1 MGVSEHTDDNRKVYG
16 FRLNVEDRAAIDAVL
31 LQSNG
36 ARLIRTIGDC
46 GAEYR

>member
-16 FRLNVEDRAAIDAVL
+16 FRLGADDRAVIQEVL
-31 LQSNG
+31 AQSNG
-36 ARLIRTIGDC
+36 PQLIRTIVDG